1 MNVEDL
7 SVGDSLPALEIDP
20 TRPQL
25 FRYSAATW
33 NAHRIHYDPEY
44 ASGVEGH
51 PDVLVQA
58 HLHGA
63 LVQRLVMDWLGDD
76 GELVGL
82 AWSNVGRAVPD
93 QTLSVG
99 AEVTGID
106 TGGGTVEFEMWTES
120 PEGRAAEGTATV
132 RLSE

>member
-1 MNVEDL
+1 MG
-7 SVGDSLPALEIDP
+7 STRSTYCVGG
-20 TRPQL
+20 
-25 FRYSAATW
+25 RYSAATW

-63 LVQRLVMDWLGDD
+63 VIQELVMDWLGDD

-82 AWSNVGRAVPD
+82 SWNNVGRAVPD
-93 QTLSVG
+93 KSLRVG
-99 AEVTGID
+99 AEIVEID
-106 TGGGTVEFEMWTES
+106 EDDRIVRFEAWTETDA
-120 PEGRAAEGTATV
+120 GRAAEGTATV
-132 RLSE
+132 HLFE